1 MHPSKHT
8 TPATHTHTRHLRHT
22 PIHDT
27 PPHSPTHSTHKLL
40 HKLDHYINPPL
51 FTRSTRSNRGRL
63 PSTASTNSTL
73 SSASDGGGDATP
85 GAAKDR
91 RLRNL
96 MRDLDRK
103 LRDIDR
109 QTAHIE
115 RYRERMQRE
124 AAEAAAR
131 ARGGLD

>member
-1 MHPSKHT
+1 
-8 TPATHTHTRHLRHT
+8 
-22 PIHDT
+22 
-27 PPHSPTHSTHKLL
+27 
-40 HKLDHYINPPL
+40 
-51 FTRSTRSNRGRL
+51 
-63 PSTASTNSTL
+63 
-73 SSASDGGGDATP
+73 
-85 GAAKDR
+85 
-91 RLRNL
+91 